1 MRSLVFASNNEKKL
15 NEIRPLLPEFKVLS
29 LAEAG
34 IHADLPETTGT
45 IKGNAI
51 QKARY
56 LYQITGFNCFS
67 DDTGLE
73 VNALGGLPGVDT
85 AHYAGPERD
94 AQRNMQKLLNALEGQ
109 MNREARFVTV
119 IALVWEGEVFTF
131 EGEVKGSIAYELKG
145 TGGFGY
151 DPVFVPEG
159 YEQSFG
165 ELSPAIKQQISHRA
179 EAVKKLIAWFE
190 ALKG

>member
-1 MRSLVFASNNEKKL
+1 MRSLVFASNNDKKL
-15 NEIRPLLPEFKVLS
+15 NEIRPLLAEFKVLS
-29 LAEAG
+29 LSDAG
-34 IHADLPETTGT
+34 VSPDLPETSGT
-45 IKGNAI
+45 IMGNAI
-51 QKARY
+51 QKATH
-56 LYQITGFNCFS
+56 LHQITGFNCFS

-73 VNALGGLPGVDT
+73 INALGGLPGVDT

-179 EAVKKLIAWFE
+179 EAIKKLIAWFG